1 MWEHRSV
8 SDKTFKLT
16 QRILPSETYVKL
28 MDEVEAVVA
37 DAEKHKFDDATFMTY
52 IPRKGPWEEIPA
64 SDHSR
69 ADARTR
75 YIGPASA
82 KLLNTNIVLGSSWID
97 SDRFKFERRIENISD
112 YLKQKTVINAN
123 MWTPK
128 QLFTTQTFFFCST
141 GDEERMGGAILEGD
155 TLNENHLLLGA
166 KDGKDFAEWEVILWG
181 LGHRGV
187 VPDSDPLDRVYY
199 PSLMHRNVSFN
210 NRVGWIRYSPAGF
223 GKDAS
228 GYLMTRPNYLDLA
241 CR

>member
-112 YLKQKTVINAN
+112 YLKQKTVINVN
-123 MWTPK
+123 MWTLK
-128 QLFTTQTFFFCST
+128 QLFT
-141 GDEERMGGAILEGD
+141 I
-155 TLNENHLLLGA
+155 
-166 KDGKDFAEWEVILWG
+166 
-181 LGHRGV
+181 
-187 VPDSDPLDRVYY
+187 
-199 PSLMHRNVSFN
+199 
-210 NRVGWIRYSPAGF
+210 
-223 GKDAS
+223 
-228 GYLMTRPNYLDLA
+228 
-241 CR
+241 